1 MQQEE
6 GDRKGRTGK
15 KEFLEGQISLNMRIM
30 SGQRKKREKT

>member
-1 MQQEE
+1 MQQEV

-30 SGQRKKREKT
+30 SGQMTKKHRM